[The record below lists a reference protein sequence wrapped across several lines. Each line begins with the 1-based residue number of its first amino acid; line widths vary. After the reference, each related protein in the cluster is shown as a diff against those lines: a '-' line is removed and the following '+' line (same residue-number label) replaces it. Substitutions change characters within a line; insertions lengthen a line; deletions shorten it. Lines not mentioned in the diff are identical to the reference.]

1 MKHRSDPHG
10 KLVAWCRGIGKLIG
24 IKPAAL
30 FCQPNITNSNTQK
43 WDGYNRQMPK
53 TQIVIHEPP
62 TIQINIEILIRKRKK
77 KYIFNTNSSNLL
89 SSFFLQTYLLS
100 TLTLWW
106 YNKAPFIL
114 YMYMFG
120 PDQARHANIPIRYLL
135 CFLFQFESPSNIIQ
149 ATFIVLCLRSFDYT
163 LSPQLRSTIL
173 FWNLIKN
180 LFFL

>member
-1 MKHRSDPHG
+1 MVSN
-10 KLVAWCRGIGKLIG
+10 LL
-24 IKPAAL
+24 L
-30 FCQPNITNSNTQK
+30 FFASQTLQK
-43 WDGYNRQMPK
+43 QYTKVRCVYNRQMPK
-53 TQIVIHEPP
+53 LQIVIHEPP

-149 ATFIVLCLRSFDYT
+149 ATYIVLCLRSFDYT

-173 FWNLIKN
+173 FWDLIKN
-180 LFFL
+180 IFFIEYRCSIARSYRQ